1 MISIDLH
8 AKYRVKK
15 WLRDNEIDIRLVQ
28 TCTNIILN
36 QIRKYKKS
44 QYHKIEIKQYKTD
57 TGSGYFFGFDELHLT
72 GKLNQNGWS
81 KEKRFDTFV
90 SHYLHELR
98 HWIQDNMLGVAE
110 DKLNYTDEDA
120 NKLSPVYCKNK
131 WEVDALRFEKRYK
144 QEFIKLYRML
154 ERLSNKKDLI

>member
-15 WLRDNEIDIRLVQ
+15 WLRDNAIDIRLVQ
-28 TCTNIILN
+28 NCTNIILN

-44 QYHKIEIKQYKTD
+44 ECHKIEIKQYKTD

-72 GKLNQNGWS
+72 GKLDQNGWS
-81 KEKRFDTFV
+81 KEKKFDTFV

-98 HWIQDNMLGVAE
+98 HWIQDNTLGVAE
-110 DKLNYTDEDA
+110 DKLNYTDEEA
-120 NKLSPVYCKNK
+120 SKLSPVYCKNK
-131 WEVDALRFEKRYK
+131 WEVDALNFEKRYK
-144 QEFIKLYRML
+144 QDFIKLYRML
-154 ERLSNKKDLI
+154 EKLSNKKDLI